1 MLMAGCRHFRNQ
13 GLYENKWPLRERHS
27 QFQEVPSFA
36 LVGDPARIQHC
47 LAGGAMM
54 GIGAIFA
61 GGCNIGQGLSGVSTL
76 SVTSLLAAASV
87 FFGAALGVNWW
98 SRRA

>member
-1 MLMAGCRHFRNQ
+1 
-13 GLYENKWPLRERHS
+13 
-27 QFQEVPSFA
+27 
-36 LVGDPARIQHC
+36 
-47 LAGGAMM
+47 MM